1 MKKMSVYKLTDLT
14 FCNLQNIFNVSS
26 GWYATMQLNG
36 NTILVTGGTS
46 GIGLA
51 LAKRFSDLGNQIIVC
66 GTNEKKLEE
75 IKRFFPNWGTYC
87 IDISHPEERK
97 RLFNETT
104 KDYPELNVL
113 FNNAGIQRY
122 PKLNEEEPWSLV
134 GKEIDVN
141 LGAPIH
147 LSMLFAKHLFGKKNA
162 TILNTTSGLSHIP
175 LAYASIYSA
184 TKAALHS
191 FTLTLRFQFRNQPI
205 EVIEVS
211 PPMVDTD
218 LGIPNTHTAGLNLDD
233 YADSVIEGLK
243 KGELEITTGF
253 STVTANASRE
263 QKNEIFLS
271 MNLARSTSN

>member
-1 MKKMSVYKLTDLT
+1 MMLLK
-14 FCNLQNIFNVSS
+14 
-26 GWYATMQLNG
+26 G
-36 NTILVTGGTS
+36 NTILITGGTS

-51 LAKRFSDLGNQIIVC
+51 LAKRFSDLGNQILVC

-75 IKRFFPNWGTYC
+75 ISISYPSWATYRF
-87 IDISHPEERK
+87 DISLPEERVK
-97 RLFNETT
+97 LFQKTT
-104 KDYPELNVL
+104 EDFPELNVV

-122 PKLNEEEPWSLV
+122 PKLSEVEPWTDLV
-134 GKEIDVN
+134 KEIDVN

-147 LSMLFAKHLFGKKNA
+147 LSMLFAKHLFAKKNA
-162 TILNTTSGLSHIP
+162 AILNTTSGLSHIP
-175 LAYASIYSA
+175 LAYAPIYSA

-218 LGIPNTHTAGLNLDD
+218 LGIPNTHTAGLNLDE
-233 YADSVIEGLK
+233 YADTVMIGLQN
-243 KGELEITTGF
+243 GELEITTGY
-253 STVTANASRE
+253 STITANASRE

-271 MNLARSTSN
+271 MNLARSSSN